1 MYRKRKSVLNKIVS
15 LIAALVIL
23 SILFSFKASLE
34 KGNLKD
40 HASLRWTPEQAEVIE
55 VFYESFDKENS
66 SSFERELNKAFK

>member
-1 MYRKRKSVLNKIVS
+1 MYKKRKSVLNKIVR

-40 HASLRWTPEQAEVIE
+40 HALLRWTPKQAEVIE
-55 VFYESFDKENS
+55 VFYESFDEENS